1 MDIQERLTAFA
12 MLGAGWVMYLLV
24 ALSILGLTI
33 ILDRTYY
40 FIVTREDVVALKAK
54 LLASLRVGDVDG
66 ARASMR
72 ASRSAEAAIVL
83 AGLDAVDDGAA
94 SAEERMSGEATLKKL
109 DMERNLAF
117 LGTVGNNAPFV
128 GLAGTVIGIVRSFH
142 ELESSGGQVSAG
154 LMAQIG
160 EALVA
165 TLIGLLVALPAV
177 AFFNLFQR
185 LIRGR
190 VVRGEAMGKD
200 VLAYLK
206 SKRTLSERVAEA
218 AKPAEPKS
226 GSPAKKTEAAKAK
239 AAPKASPP
247 APADDDGDDGEEE
260 ASGAS

>member
-40 FIVTREDVVALKAK
+40 FIVTREDIAALKQK
-54 LLASLRVGDVDG
+54 LLASLRVGDVEG
-66 ARASMR
+66 ARSAMR

-83 AGLDAVDDGAA
+83 AGLDAVSDGAA

-185 LIRGR
+185 LIKGR

-206 SKRTLSERVAEA
+206 STR
-218 AKPAEPKS
+218 
-226 GSPAKKTEAAKAK
+226 SPADRAADAAAAAPRAEKRAEKRPEGSKAK
-239 AAPKASPP
+239 AASKASSS
-247 APADDDGDDGEEE
+247 DDEDDGESE
-260 ASGAS
+260 AS

>member
-24 ALSILGLTI
+24 ALSVLCLTI
-33 ILDRTYY
+33 ILDRVYY
-40 FIVTREDVVALKAK
+40 FIVTRDDVAALKQR
-54 LLASLRVGDVDG
+54 LLGALKNDDVEG
-66 ARASMR
+66 ARNAMR

-83 AGLDAVDDGAA
+83 AGLDAVVDGAA
-94 SAEERMSGEATLKKL
+94 SAEERMAGEATLRKL

-117 LGTVGNNAPFV
+117 LGTVGNNAPFI

-185 LIRGR
+185 LIKGR

-200 VLAYLK
+200 VLAFLK
-206 SKRTLSERVAEA
+206 SERPASERGIA
-218 AKPAEPKS
+218 A
-226 GSPAKKTEAAKAK
+226 SPASAPREEKSAKAK
-239 AAPKASPP
+239 DAPKAKAGGKATPGKPS
-247 APADDDGDDGEEE
+247 DDDDDKD
-260 ASGAS
+260 AS

>member
-24 ALSILGLTI
+24 GLSILGLTI

-40 FIVTREDVVALKAK
+40 FIITREDVVALKAK

-66 ARASMR
+66 ARSSMR

-83 AGLDAVDDGAA
+83 AGLDAVSDGAA
-94 SAEERMSGEATLKKL
+94 SAEERMAGEATLRKL

-185 LIRGR
+185 LIKGR

-206 SKRTLSERVAEA
+206 STRTPADRAAEAEA
-218 AKPAEPKS
+218 AAP
-226 GSPAKKTEAAKAK
+226 
-239 AAPKASPP
+239 APKASKKSESSKAKP
-247 APADDDGDDGEEE
+247 ASKTTPSGDDDEE
-260 ASGAS
+260 AEAS

>member
-40 FIVTREDVVALKAK
+40 FIVTREDIAALKQK
-54 LLASLRVGDVDG
+54 LLASLRVGDVEG
-66 ARASMR
+66 ARSAMR

-83 AGLDAVDDGAA
+83 AGLDAVSDGAA

-185 LIRGR
+185 LIKGR

-206 SKRTLSERVAEA
+206 STR
-218 AKPAEPKS
+218 
-226 GSPAKKTEAAKAK
+226 SPADRAADAAAAAPRAEKRAEKKPEGSKAK
-239 AAPKASPP
+239 AASKASSS
-247 APADDDGDDGEEE
+247 DDEDDGESE
-260 ASGAS
+260 AS